1 VALLNFLCHSVL
13 EEEAELAMNKLPAS
27 LGAVIAVCI
36 CACGQTAEAPVAQS
50 PSNAPA
56 AVTLES
62 ISSQPAD
69 LPSVGLQ
76 KCSTGLFTS
85 GDLSTINQ
93 GIPEEWPTVQRA
105 GAVEGWVQKLIL
117 GCPGDVSKAR
127 IRNDVIR
134 FSDAAAATAFFQS
147 EKKNARSSAILWPIG
162 GIAREGSQTGLGP
175 NSVSMALNAMS
186 YCALWSNGPLLIS
199 YCLVNF
205 SSANGLK
212 GALAVNAR
220 IPKA

>member
-1 VALLNFLCHSVL
+1 MALLNFLCHSVL
-13 EEEAELAMNKLPAS
+13 EQEAELAMNKMPAS
-27 LGAVIAVCI
+27 LAALIGVVI
-36 CACGQTAEAPVAQS
+36 CACGQAAQPPVSQS
-50 PSNAPA
+50 PSPTPA

-76 KCSTGLFTS
+76 KCASGAFRS
-85 GDLSTINQ
+85 GDLSTTNQ

-105 GAVEGWVQKLIL
+105 GAVEGWVQKLTL
-117 GCPGDVSKAR
+117 ACPAEVSKAR

-134 FSDAAAATAFFQS
+134 FSDAAAAAAFFES
-147 EKKNARSSAILWPIG
+147 EKKNSRSSAIFWPIG
-162 GIAREGSQTGLGP
+162 GVAREGSQTGLGP

-186 YCALWSNGPLLIS
+186 YCALWSSGPFLIS
-199 YCLVNF
+199 YCLVNH
-205 SSANGLK
+205 SSADGLK

>member
-1 VALLNFLCHSVL
+1 MPV
-13 EEEAELAMNKLPAS
+13 NKLHS
-27 LGAVIAVCI
+27 LLIALIAAFV
-36 CACGQTAEAPVAQS
+36 CACGQAAVAPVAQS
-50 PSNAPA
+50 PSTTPA

-76 KCSTGLFTS
+76 KCSTGPFAS

-105 GAVEGWVQKLIL
+105 GAVEGWVQKLIIA
-117 GCPGDVSKAR
+117 CPGEASKAR

-134 FSDAAAATAFFQS
+134 FTDAAAAVAFFRSQ
-147 EKKNARSSAILWPIG
+147 KANARSTAILWPIG
-162 GIAREGSQTGLGP
+162 GTATEGGPTGLGS
-175 NSVSMALNAMS
+175 NSVSMVFKDGSL
-186 YCALWSNGPLLIS
+186 CALWSNGSLLIS
-199 YCLVNF
+199 YCSVNF
-205 SSANGLK
+205 ASADGLK

-220 IPKA
+220 VPKST